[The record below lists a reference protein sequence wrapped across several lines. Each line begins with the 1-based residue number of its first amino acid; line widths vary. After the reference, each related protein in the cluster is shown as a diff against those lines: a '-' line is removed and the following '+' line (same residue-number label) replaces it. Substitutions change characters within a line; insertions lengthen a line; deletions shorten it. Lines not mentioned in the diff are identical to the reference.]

1 MKTFFIAL
9 LWALIGASSFLYY
22 DNTKKDLFLEYYRTE
37 NAVAV
42 SPHDLKM
49 EMDKGLKDTI
59 IVDLR
64 SKWEYDK
71 EHIVGAISIPWIDA
85 TDKDAESQKSRIVSE
100 FRKLP
105 SDKRIIVH
113 CYTHYCMLAKHVWLM
128 LAEQGIS
135 VHELNIWW
143 NEWRNEWDL
152 WNGKGTSEWLDITKY
167 IEWSEVKKWTGQ
179 TQSGLLDFTPC
190 TKDGLAWC

>member
-9 LWALIGASSFLYY
+9 LWAIFWAAGFIIYNNSTHNPFLDYY
-22 DNTKKDLFLEYYRTE
+22 TTE

-42 SPHDLKM
+42 SPHDLRM
-49 EMDKGLKDTI
+49 EMDKWLNNTI

-64 SKWEYDK
+64 THEEYK
-71 EHIVGAISIPWIDA
+71 MEHIRWAINIPGVENS
-85 TDKDAESQKSRIVSE
+85 DKDSKMQRERIISE
-100 FRKLP
+100 FKKLP
-105 SDKRIIVH
+105 KDKRIIIH

-128 LAEQGIS
+128 LAEEWIQ

-152 WNGKGTSEWLDITKY
+152 WNGEWTSKNIDISTY
-167 IEWSEVKKWTGQ
+167 LEWSNVQYIKQ
-179 TQSGLLDFTPC
+179 NQSGSIDIKPC
-190 TKDGLAWC
+190 TKDGLTWC

>member
-85 TDKDAESQKSRIVSE
+85 TDKDAESQKSTFEAALTQAVS
-100 FRKLP
+100 
-105 SDKRIIVH
+105 
-113 CYTHYCMLAKHVWLM
+113 
-128 LAEQGIS
+128 G
-135 VHELNIWW
+135 LNI
-143 NEWRNEWDL
+143 NLHVKLWDSFL
-152 WNGKGTSEWLDITKY
+152 INLSLAFSLCIRGAF
-167 IEWSEVKKWTGQ
+167 
-179 TQSGLLDFTPC
+179 FTVWI
-190 TKDGLAWC
+190 K